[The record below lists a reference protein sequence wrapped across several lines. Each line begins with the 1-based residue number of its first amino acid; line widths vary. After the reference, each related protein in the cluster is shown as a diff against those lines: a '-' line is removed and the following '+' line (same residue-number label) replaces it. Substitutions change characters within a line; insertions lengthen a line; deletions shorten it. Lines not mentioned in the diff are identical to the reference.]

1 MSELNQDL
9 LVALGELAD
18 EPVAQTGPTSDFVYI
33 DIAGLVDGKGDR
45 PGDGGGGNG
54 DLAELVDETR
64 GLVVG
69 DGVGE

>member
-33 DIAGLVDGKGDR
+33 DISSIDR
-45 PGDGGGGNG
+45 
-54 DLAELVDETR
+54 ETK
-64 GLVVG
+64 
-69 DGVGE
+69 